1 MHLISFNREF
11 FREFFCDLSVCYS
24 VDSVIL
30 YMYLTIFQIHRFNH
44 VCKCHCRKV
53 ILSKHKQ
60 SKQGKQGEYLL
71 CDAVYAVFLFYRE
84 QSFSPRKL
92 TKSKIWLPFIFRKY
106 LVKGVAFAEENDQ
119 NTRTVK
125 FHVHSQFMSRDPSVK
140 HILQKEK
147 EKGNPLYL
155 NSY

>member
-30 YMYLTIFQIHRFNH
+30 YIYLNNFQIHRFNH

-71 CDAVYAVFLFYRE
+71 YANLYMHFFCFIGSKASPLENSQKAKYGYLL
-84 QSFSPRKL
+84 SLGSILSKGLHLPRKTIKTHGQL
-92 TKSKIWLPFIFRKY
+92 NFTSIHSPCHVIRQWSVFSKKKKKL
-106 LVKGVAFAEENDQ
+106 A
-119 NTRTVK
+119 T
-125 FHVHSQFMSRDPSVK
+125 
-140 HILQKEK
+140 
-147 EKGNPLYL
+147 
-155 NSY
+155 SYI